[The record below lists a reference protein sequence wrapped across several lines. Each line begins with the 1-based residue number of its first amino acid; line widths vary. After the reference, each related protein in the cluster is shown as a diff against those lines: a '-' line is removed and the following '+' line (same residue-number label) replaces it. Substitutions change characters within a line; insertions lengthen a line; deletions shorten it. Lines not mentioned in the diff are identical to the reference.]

1 MQNTSLYLDRPSG
14 LHRLHPLTKLA
25 LVLMFLVAAASLP
38 DLVWVLGAY
47 VLSMLPVAAWG
58 QILAALARASFKIL
72 LPFVISLALI
82 QGFFSPG
89 ETIWFTVGPFAFTS
103 EGLLSGLTVAGRLLL
118 ALGGTLILMLST
130 RPDHLMEALNQR
142 GLPHW
147 LTYIVLTALQIFP
160 RFQDQ
165 ARVILEAQQARGLN
179 LQGNIFR
186 RLRLLVPLIGPL
198 ILGSIVDVEERAMAL
213 EARAFSRPG
222 PKTSLIVL
230 EDSPVQRLSR
240 WSLVLAALTLLAWG
254 ILH

>member
-25 LVLMFLVAAASLP
+25 LALLFLVAAASLP
-38 DLVWVLGAY
+38 GLAWVLGAY
-47 VLSMLPVAAWG
+47 VLVMLPVAAWG
-58 QILAALARASFKIL
+58 QILAAFARA
-72 LPFVISLALI
+72 SLALI

-89 ETIWFTVGPFAFTS
+89 EIIWFTVGPFAFTS

-179 LQGNIFR
+179 LEGNIFR

-240 WSLVLAALTLLAWG
+240 WSLVLAALALVVWG
-254 ILH
+254 ILR